1 MSQSNLVIKQ
11 QKSQLWYVS
20 VGLLMLLTLVGVFIV
35 GRYLALSDLSSTK
48 LHLQEALNELSK
60 SKLAKEE
67 LNEKL
72 VMQHQSSQIDSQ
84 SSKQL
89 VNNVKELQQAQND
102 LESELAFYRR
112 IMSPE
117 QEKDGLNVDEFQISS
132 SDIPQNFHFRL
143 TLIQAGKQSRYLKGS
158 VVIQV
163 EGLLNGKKTE
173 YDVRELGTFESKQ
186 LNFQFKYFQ
195 NIQGLIQLP
204 GGFIAHKVSISAKT
218 KGRGKKYNI
227 ERQFDWQPQESQNYV
242 RQ

>member
-1 MSQSNLVIKQ
+1 MIQSNLVIKQ
-11 QKSQLWYVS
+11 QKSQLWHVS
-20 VGLLMLLTLVGVFIV
+20 VGLLMLLAIVGVFIV

-48 LHLQEALNELSK
+48 LHLQETLNELSQ
-60 SKLAKEE
+60 SKLAREK

-72 VMQHQSSQIDSQ
+72 VMQQQSSQIDSQ

-117 QEKDGLNVDEFQISS
+117 QEKDGLKVDEFQISS
-132 SDIPQNFHFRL
+132 SDTPQNFHFRL

-158 VVIQV
+158 VDLQLD
-163 EGLLNGKKTE
+163 GLLNGKKTE
-173 YDVRELGTFESKQ
+173 YNFRELGTFENRQ
-186 LNFQFKYFQ
+186 FNFQFKYFQ
-195 NIQGLIQLP
+195 NIQGFLQLP
-204 GGFIAHKVSISAKT
+204 DGFIAHKVSISAKT

-227 ERQFDWQPQESQNYV
+227 QSQFDWQPQESQNYV
-242 RQ
+242 R